1 MFECDSK
8 NGNRVNLLILT
19 TVTTLPFNST
29 SPEHSEGFIRL
40 ALAAP
45 FLQYLTD
52 REINPQPALDQV
64 GLKAE
69 LLSDPSVYVHSELVY
84 GLLNAFSDLSGD
96 RYLGLNVG
104 ETFDLQGWP
113 PFAQAVQSS
122 NTLFEF
128 FARFVGLVPQESNSV
143 RHSLVIEAGKA
154 TYLIERQQEPTVP
167 PIQVTGFGAA
177 IYVRLLQTVVGNSW
191 DPSHVRW
198 ESRYINGLPID
209 YKGIEVGL
217 GTDPGMQI
225 CFPVEW
231 LFLHHVSEDSTT
243 TIAPSRQS
251 EEVTVVAALRSV
263 LRDKLDEADL
273 GPKVVAGLLGIQPER
288 FLKALK
294 QQRTTLTRE
303 VKRLRVDVAKEHLKQ
318 DTMTIAE
325 IGLALGYSDKSHF
338 TRFFRGQTGMTPTK
352 FRLGS

>member
-1 MFECDSK
+1 M
-8 NGNRVNLLILT
+8 
-19 TVTTLPFNST
+19 PFNST
-29 SPEHSEGFIRL
+29 FQEHSEGFIRL

-52 REINPQPALDQV
+52 REIDPRPALDHV

-84 GLLNAFSDLSGD
+84 GLLNAFSELAGD

-113 PFAQAVQSS
+113 PFAQALQSS

-143 RHSLVIEAGKA
+143 RHSLVVETDKA
-154 TYLIERQQEPTVP
+154 TYRIERQQEPTVP

-191 DPSHVRW
+191 DPSSVRW
-198 ESRYINGLPID
+198 EGRYITGLPMG

-217 GTDPGMQI
+217 GSDPGMQI
-225 CFPVEW
+225 SFPVEW
-231 LFLHHVSEDSTT
+231 LYLHHVSSGSTKLNV
-243 TIAPSRQS
+243 AARQD

-263 LRDKLDEADL
+263 LRDKLDETDL
-273 GPKVVAGLLGIQPER
+273 GPEAVAALLGIQPDR
-288 FLKALK
+288 FLKAL
-294 QQRTTLTRE
+294 QRQNTTLPRE
-303 VKRLRVDVAKEHLKQ
+303 IKRLRLDVAKEHLRQ
-318 DTMTIAE
+318 DEKTIAD
-325 IGLALGYSDKSHF
+325 IGHMLGYSDKSHF
-338 TRFFRGQTGMTPTK
+338 TRFFRGQTGTTPTQY
-352 FRLGS
+352 RLGSKAK

>member
-1 MFECDSK
+1 M
-8 NGNRVNLLILT
+8 
-19 TVTTLPFNST
+19 PFHST
-29 SPEHSEGFIRL
+29 SQEHSEGFIRL

-52 REINPQPALDQV
+52 REIDPQPALDQV

-104 ETFDLQGWP
+104 ETFDLQEWP
-113 PFAQAVQSS
+113 PFAQALQSTKS
-122 NTLFEF
+122 LFEF

-143 RHSLVIEAGKA
+143 RHSLVIEADKA
-154 TYLIERQQEPTVP
+154 TYRIERQQDPTVP

-177 IYVRLLQTVVGNSW
+177 IYVRLLQTVVGDSW
-191 DPSHVRW
+191 DSSLVRW

-225 CFPVEW
+225 SFPVEW
-231 LFLHHVSEDSTT
+231 LFLHHSSEGS
-243 TIAPSRQS
+243 AKPVASARQD

-263 LRDKLDEADL
+263 LRDKLDETEL
-273 GPKVVAGLLGIQPER
+273 GPEVVAGFLGIQPER
-288 FLKALK
+288 FLKAL
-294 QQRTTLTRE
+294 QQQGTTLPRE
-303 VKRLRVDVAKEHLKQ
+303 IKRLRIDVAKEQLRDEK
-318 DTMTIAE
+318 MTIAE
-325 IGLALGYSDKSHF
+325 IGLMLGYSDKSHF

-352 FRLGS
+352 FRLGA